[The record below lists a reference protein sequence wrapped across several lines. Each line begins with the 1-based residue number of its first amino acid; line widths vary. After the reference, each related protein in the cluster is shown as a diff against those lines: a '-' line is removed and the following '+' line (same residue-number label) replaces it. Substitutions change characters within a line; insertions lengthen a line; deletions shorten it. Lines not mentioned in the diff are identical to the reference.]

1 MLNPMVKK
9 TLFWVFF
16 TIFVVAIAGV
26 IWVYQVIVTLQR
38 PLTLSEGVTY
48 EVTSGA
54 SWNSI
59 VADLEQQGAIDR
71 TYGVDFYTRFREIS
85 PKQGEYSLSSTMTL
99 GQTLD
104 TINRGIRSRP
114 EVTITIPEGTDT
126 QAIGDILEDFLP
138 FTSREFMRAAETF
151 DTESFAFV
159 ESDSL
164 EGYLFP
170 DTYRF
175 FNTAT
180 PEDVIRRMLQTFEV
194 KALPALTATDE
205 LSAYEVL
212 ILASIIEK
220 EVMTPGDR
228 RTVSGIFMNRLR
240 DDMLLQSDATLNYI
254 VREGRDRA
262 NAEDLA
268 IDSPYN
274 SYKVVGL
281 PPTPITNTG
290 VDSIRAAS
298 EPEDHEF
305 FFFLTTRDQPP
316 RAIFS
321 RNYDQHLEAIRTYLD

>member
-1 MLNPMVKK
+1 M
-9 TLFWVFF
+9 
-16 TIFVVAIAGV
+16 
-26 IWVYQVIVTLQR
+26 YQVIVTLQR
-38 PLTLSEGVTY
+38 PLMVSDGATY

-54 SWNSI
+54 SWSSI
-59 VADLEQQGAIDR
+59 VSDLESQGAIDR

-85 PKQGEYSLSSTMTL
+85 PKQGEYNLSSTMTL

-114 EVTITIPEGTDT
+114 EVTITIPEGTDVQT
-126 QAIGDILEDFLP
+126 IGEIMSDYLP
-138 FTSREFMRAAETF
+138 FTSREFMRASETF
-151 DTESFAFV
+151 DAEAFAFV

-180 PEDVIRRMLQTFEV
+180 PEDVIRKMLQTFEV
-194 KALPALTATDE
+194 KALPSLTATDE

-212 ILASIIEK
+212 ILASIIER

-228 RTVSGIFMNRLR
+228 RTVSGMFMNRLR

-262 NAEDLA
+262 NAQDLE

-274 SYKVVGL
+274 SYKVKGL
-281 PPTPITNTG
+281 PPTPITNMG
-290 VDSIRAAS
+290 IDSIEAAS
-298 EPEDHEF
+298 NPENHDF
-305 FFFLTTRDQPP
+305 LFFLTTRDQPP

-321 RNYDQHLEAIRTYLD
+321 QTYDQHLEAIRTYLD

>member
-1 MLNPMVKK
+1 MVKK

-16 TIFVVAIAGV
+16 SIFVLAIGGV
-26 IWVYQVIVTLQR
+26 IWVYQVIVTLQQ
-38 PLTLSEGVTY
+38 PLALSEPVTY

-59 VADLEQQGAIDR
+59 VADFEQQGWIDR
-71 TYGVDFYTRFREIS
+71 TYGVDFYTRFRELT
-85 PKQGEYSLSSTMTL
+85 PKQGEYSLSATLTL
-99 GQTLD
+99 GQTVD

-114 EVTITIPEGTDT
+114 EVTITIPEGTDV
-126 QAIGDILEDFLP
+126 QAIGEILERFLP
-138 FTSREFMRAAETF
+138 FSAREFVQAADAF
-151 DTESFAFV
+151 DAEGFAFV
-159 ESDSL
+159 ESSSL

-180 PEDVIRRMLQTFEV
+180 PDDVIRRMLQTFET

-220 EVMTPGDR
+220 EVMTPNDR
-228 RTVSGIFMNRLR
+228 RMVSGIFMNRLR
-240 DDMLLQSDATLNYI
+240 DGMRLQSDATLNYI

-274 SYKVVGL
+274 SYKVAGL

-305 FFFLTTRDQPP
+305 FFFLTTRDTPP
-316 RAIFS
+316 RTIFS
-321 RNYDQHLEAIRTYLD
+321 VNYDQHLEAIRTYLD